1 MQILAADDNADS
13 TYYEPIWNFLIVL
26 PKRLE
31 YRRREKEREREGTM
45 EPSGDNQTQ
54 QAQTVF
60 PPVRFYKGINRIYV
74 DCRGEIVAM
83 HPYECSNSFLLLE
96 FK

>member
-1 MQILAADDNADS
+1 
-13 TYYEPIWNFLIVL
+13 
-26 PKRLE
+26 
-31 YRRREKEREREGTM
+31 M
-45 EPSGDNQTQ
+45 EPSSDIQTQ